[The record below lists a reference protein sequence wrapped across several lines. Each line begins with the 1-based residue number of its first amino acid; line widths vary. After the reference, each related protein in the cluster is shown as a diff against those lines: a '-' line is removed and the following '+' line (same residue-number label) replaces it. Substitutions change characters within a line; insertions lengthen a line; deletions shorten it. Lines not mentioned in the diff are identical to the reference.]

1 MKKEIVYA
9 RLKAEQRLKQG
20 RKPSTLKLVF
30 SPPIYF
36 LRIFFWNR
44 FFLCGWAGFIH
55 AATGAIYSLMTESIH
70 RQLYIRA
77 NERKRVTRS
86 LSLRR
91 RAVDRRVG
99 ARRASGMS
107 RAFDDKALDALEVVI
122 PNLNWRYSGGTA
134 VNRTI
139 APLIAE
145 RWRAAWFG
153 PDRPEGIVGLGLG
166 DLVRLRFRPP
176 AHGKVR
182 IWHARR
188 NVEMIAGLMLNLLG
202 YGFALIFNSASQR
215 QKTWL
220 TNFLIARMDAVIATS
235 ELAAQYL
242 QRPAT
247 VILHG
252 IDVDLYSPPPTASPP
267 SPRPACRGNMG
278 SERSAGCGSRKAA
291 TCSSR
296 RCAGSCRAIR
306 ISAPW
311 WWGSRRST
319 ICPFVEGLKR
329 DIEAAGLTNRI
340 RFLGELPV
348 EEVPLWYQRISI
360 YVFASRVEGFGLTML
375 EAMAA
380 GDAVVAARAGA
391 AEMIITDGADG
402 VLTPVDDVEAL
413 VAALEPLMREPERI
427 EAMGARARA
436 RVVSAFSRDRE
447 ADEISAVY
455 RQVWAAR
462 RGG

>member
-1 MKKEIVYA
+1 M
-9 RLKAEQRLKQG
+9 
-20 RKPSTLKLVF
+20 
-30 SPPIYF
+30 SP
-36 LRIFFWNR
+36 
-44 FFLCGWAGFIH
+44 
-55 AATGAIYSLMTESIH
+55 
-70 RQLYIRA
+70 Q
-77 NERKRVTRS
+77 
-86 LSLRR
+86 
-91 RAVDRRVG
+91 
-99 ARRASGMS
+99 
-107 RAFDDKALDALEVVI
+107 FDDDALDALEVVI

-145 RWRAAWFG
+145 RWRAAWCG
-153 PDRPEGIVGLGLG
+153 PDRPEGIAALSLG
-166 DLVRLRFRPP
+166 DLVRLRFRRPR
-176 AHGKVR
+176 HGKAR

-188 NVEMIAGLMLNLLG
+188 NVEMIAGLMLNLFG

-215 QKTWL
+215 EKTWL
-220 TNFLIARMDAVIATS
+220 TSFLIARMDAVIATS
-235 ELAAQYL
+235 EIAAQYL

-247 VILHG
+247 VIHHG
-252 IDVDLYSPPPTASPP
+252 IDVDLYVPPADRLAAFAETGLPGKYGIGTFGRVRKQKGSDLFVEAMCRLL
-267 SPRPACRGNMG
+267 PRYPDF
-278 SERSAGCGSRKAA
+278 
-291 TCSSR
+291 
-296 RCAGSCRAIR
+296 CAVVVGL
-306 ISAPW
+306 
-311 WWGSRRST
+311 T
-319 ICPFVEGLKR
+319 TVDNLPFVEGLKQQ
-329 DIEAAGLTNRI
+329 IGAAGLTERI

-348 EEVPLWYQRISI
+348 EEVPLWYKRISI

-413 VAALEPLMREPERI
+413 VAALEPLIREPRRI

-447 ADEISAVY
+447 ADEISDVY

-462 RGG
+462 NG